1 MKRRIYLH
9 MKSPSEAREL
19 FLSRFE
25 VKNLPAREEIP
36 TVAARGR
43 VTAAPV
49 WARWSSPAA
58 HQAAM
63 DGFAVAAASTYGARP
78 ESPRLLAMGR
88 EAHPINTGHLM
99 PPGTDAVI
107 MVENVAD
114 PEADPI
120 TVEAPVF
127 PWHNV
132 RRVGEDL
139 VAGEMVLPEGVA
151 ITPWAQ
157 GAMLAA
163 GVTRVL
169 VRRRP
174 KVIIIPTGSEMRP
187 VSVLGPAPPPDC
199 LVEFNSVI
207 LSGMVEEAGGV
218 AEVWPIVPDVPAALT
233 EVVERAVAAGDV
245 VLINA
250 GSSAGSEDYTYQAV
264 AALGEVLVHGVAM
277 MPGKPTLLGVV
288 AGKPVI
294 GNPGYPVSAV
304 LSFEEFAEPLI
315 AGMAGRRPAPR
326 PGIEVYPAQNLPS
339 KPGLTEYIRV
349 TLGRVGGRVMAT
361 PLPRGAGTI
370 TSLVRADGLLKIP
383 ALSEGLEED
392 RPVTAELLVP
402 LEDIEG
408 TLVVLGSHDNTLD
421 LLATLLRRRDR
432 QLRLSSGHVG
442 SLGGLMALRQSR
454 AHLGGSHLYH
464 PETNSYNV
472 PYIQKYLADMPLKLI
487 NLAWRQ
493 QGFMVLPDN
502 PNDIRTVADLTRP
515 GVRFINRQR
524 GAGTRLL
531 LDYLLKEEGI
541 DPATVQGYDREE
553 YTHMAVAANVKSGT
567 ADVGLGILAAARALG
582 LDFIPLTPE
591 RYDLVVPESTFE
603 DPRFQELLAVIRS
616 PEFKTA
622 AEALGGYDLRD
633 CGRIVW
639 EQKAS

>member
-1 MKRRIYLH
+1 MKRRIYLQ
-9 MKSPSEAREL
+9 MKSPEEAREL
-19 FLSRFE
+19 FLSRFD
-25 VKNLPAREEIP
+25 PARGPAPEEIP
-36 TVAARGR
+36 TQAAGGR

-63 DGFAVAAASTYGARP
+63 DGFAVAAAATFGARP
-78 ESPRLLAMGR
+78 ESPRLLALGR
-88 EAHPINTGHLM
+88 EAFPINTGHLM

-107 MVENVAD
+107 MVENVPD
-114 PEADPI
+114 PEADPL

-139 VAGEMVLPEGVA
+139 VAGEMVLPEGVE

-163 GVTRVL
+163 GVMRVL
-169 VRRRP
+169 VRPRP
-174 KVIIIPTGSEMRP
+174 RVIIIPTGREL
-187 VSVLGPAPPPDC
+187 VPAADLDAEPPAGR

-207 LSGMVEEAGGV
+207 LSGLVEKAGGV
-218 AEVWPIVPDVPAALT
+218 PEVWPIVPDDVAALT
-233 EVVERAVAAGDV
+233 EVLRRAVAAGDV
-245 VLINA
+245 VMINA

-264 AALGEVLVHGVAM
+264 ATLGEVLVHGVAM
-277 MPGKPTLLGVV
+277 MPGKPTLLGEV

-304 LSFEEFAEPLI
+304 LSFEEFAQPLI
-315 AGMAGRRPAPR
+315 AGWAGRRLAPR
-326 PGIEVYPAQNLPS
+326 PTLLVQPSQNLPS
-339 KPGLTEYIRV
+339 KPGLTEFIRV
-349 TLGRVGGRVMAT
+349 TLGRVGDRVMAT

-370 TSLVRADGLLKIP
+370 TSLVRADGLLIIP

-392 RPVTAELLVP
+392 RPVEAELLVP
-402 LEDIEG
+402 PEDIEG

-421 LLATLLRRRDR
+421 LLATLLRRRDPR
-432 QLRLSSGHVG
+432 LRLSSGHVG
-442 SLGGLMALRQSR
+442 SLGGLMALSQGR
-454 AHLGGSHLYH
+454 AHLGGSHLYD

-472 PYIQKYLADMPLKLI
+472 PYIQKYLAGVPLKLI

-493 QGFMVLPDN
+493 QGFIVLTGN
-502 PNDIRTVADLTRP
+502 PQNIHTVADLTRP

-531 LDYLLKEEGI
+531 LDFLLKQAGL
-541 DPATVQGYDREE
+541 DPGAVQGYDREE

-567 ADVGLGILAAARALG
+567 ADAGLGILAAARALG
-582 LDFIPLTPE
+582 LDFVPLTPE
-591 RYDLVVPESTFE
+591 RYDLVVPLPTFE
-603 DPRFQELLAVIRS
+603 DPRCQALLAVIRS
-616 PEFKTA
+616 PEFKTG
-622 AEALGGYDLRD
+622 AEALGGYDLKD
-633 CGRIVW
+633 CGKIVW
-639 EQKAS
+639 EQ

>member
-9 MKSPSEAREL
+9 MKSPEEARAL
-19 FLSRFE
+19 FLSRFDLKSMLAPEE
-25 VKNLPAREEIP
+25 VS
-36 TVAARGR
+36 TVEARGR

-49 WARWSSPAA
+49 WARWSSPAV

-78 ESPRLLAMGR
+78 ERSKLLTMGQ
-88 EAHPINTGHLM
+88 EAFPINTGHLM
-99 PPGTDAVI
+99 PAGTDAVI
-107 MVENVAD
+107 MVENVPG

-120 TVEAPVF
+120 TVETPVF

-139 VAGEMVLPEGVA
+139 VSGEMVLPEGVE

-163 GVTRVL
+163 GVTRVS

-174 KVIIIPTGSEMRP
+174 RVVIIPTGSELIS
-187 VSVLGPAPPPDC
+187 VSALGPAPPPEL

-207 LSGMVEEAGGV
+207 LSGLVEEAGGV
-218 AEVWPIVPDVPAALT
+218 PEVWPIVPDDPAALT
-233 EVVERAVAAGDV
+233 KSLRQAVAAGDV

-250 GSSAGSEDYTYQAV
+250 GSSAGSEDYTFQAV

-277 MPGKPTLLGVV
+277 MPGKPTLLGLV

-304 LSFEEFAEPLI
+304 LSFEEFAAPLI
-315 AGMAGRRPAPR
+315 AGLAGQRLAPR
-326 PGIEVYPAQNLPS
+326 PVLTVHPSQNLPS
-339 KPGLTEYIRV
+339 KPGLTEFIRV
-349 TLGRVGGRVMAT
+349 TLGRVGDRIVAT

-370 TSLVRADGLLKIP
+370 TSLVRADGLLKVP

-402 LEDIEG
+402 PEDIEG

-421 LLATLLRRRDR
+421 LLATLLRRRDPR
-432 QLRLSSGHVG
+432 LRLSSGHVG
-442 SLGGLMALRQSR
+442 SLGGLMALRQGR
-454 AHLGGSHLYH
+454 AHLGGSHLYD

-472 PYIQKYLADMPLKLI
+472 PYIQKHLAGLPLKLI

-502 PNDIRTVADLTRP
+502 PKNIRTVADLTRS

-531 LDYLLKEEGI
+531 LDYLLQEEGI
-541 DPATVQGYDREE
+541 DPAAVQGYEREE

-591 RYDLVVPESTFE
+591 RYDLVVPESTFA

-616 PEFKTA
+616 PEFHRA
-622 AEALGGYDLRD
+622 AEALGGYDLKD
-633 CGRIVW
+633 CGQILW
-639 EQKAS
+639 EQ

>member
-1 MKRRIYLH
+1 MTRRIYLH
-9 MKSPSEAREL
+9 MKSPDEAREL
-19 FLSRFE
+19 FLARFDLDGLLAPE
-25 VKNLPAREEIP
+25 GIN

-63 DGFAVAAASTYGARP
+63 DGFAVAAADTFGARP
-78 ESPRLLAMGR
+78 ESPRLLALGI
-88 EAHPINTGHLM
+88 AAQAINTGQLM

-107 MVENVAD
+107 MVENVPD

-139 VAGEMVLPEGVA
+139 VAGEMVLPEGVE

-163 GVTRVL
+163 GVTRVM

-174 KVIIIPTGSEMRP
+174 RVIIIPTGSELLP
-187 VSVLGPAPPPDC
+187 VTALGQEPPPNH

-207 LSGMVEEAGGV
+207 LSGLVEEAGGLP
-218 AEVWPIVPDVPAALT
+218 EVWPITPDEPTVLT
-233 EVVERAVAAGDV
+233 DTLSRAVAAGDL

-250 GSSAGSEDYTYQAV
+250 GSSAGSKDYTYQAV

-288 AGKPVI
+288 QGKPVI

-304 LSFEEFAEPLI
+304 LSFEAFAAPLI
-315 AGMAGRRPAPR
+315 AGLAGRRLAPR
-326 PGIEVYPAQNLPS
+326 PTLPVHPSQNLPS
-339 KPGLTEYIRV
+339 KPGLTEFIRV
-349 TLGRVGGRVMAT
+349 TLGRVGDRVMAT

-392 RPVTAELLVP
+392 RQVSCELLVP
-402 LEDIEG
+402 LADIEG
-408 TLVVLGSHDNTLD
+408 TLVVLGSHDNTID
-421 LLATLLRRRDR
+421 LLATLLRRRDPR
-432 QLRLSSGHVG
+432 LRLSSGHVG
-442 SLGGLMALRQSR
+442 SLGGLMALRQGR
-454 AHLGGSHLYH
+454 AHLGGSHLYD

-472 PYIQKYLADMPLKLI
+472 PFIQKYLAGMPLKLI

-493 QGFMVLPDN
+493 QGFMVLPGN
-502 PNDIRTVADLTRP
+502 PHKIATVADLSRP

-531 LDYLLKEEGI
+531 LDFFLQREGL
-541 DPATVQGYDREE
+541 DPAAITGYDREE

-567 ADVGLGILAAARALG
+567 ADVGLGIMAAARALG

-591 RYDLVVPESTFE
+591 RYDLVVPQATFA
-603 DPRFQELLAVIRS
+603 DQRFQALLAVIRS
-616 PEFKTA
+616 PEFNEA
-622 AEALGGYDLRD
+622 ALALGGYDLKD
-633 CGRIVW
+633 CGQILY
-639 EQKAS
+639 EQ

>member
-1 MKRRIYLH
+1 MMKRRIYLH
-9 MKSPSEAREL
+9 MKSPKEARDL
-19 FLSRFE
+19 FLSRFDLKSMLAPEE
-25 VKNLPAREEIP
+25 VS
-36 TVAARGR
+36 TVWARGR

-49 WARWSSPAA
+49 WARWSSPAT

-78 ESPRLLAMGR
+78 ESPRLLALGQ
-88 EAHPINTGHLM
+88 EAFPINTGHLM
-99 PPGTDAVI
+99 PAGTDAVI
-107 MVENVAD
+107 MVENVPD

-139 VAGEMVLPEGVA
+139 VSGEMVLPEGVE

-174 KVIIIPTGSEMRP
+174 RVIIIPTGSELIT
-187 VSVLGPAPPPDC
+187 VNALGPEPPPEL

-207 LSGMVEEAGGV
+207 LAGLVEEAGGV
-218 AEVWPIVPDVPAALT
+218 PEVWPIAPDDPAALT
-233 EVVERAVAAGDV
+233 ESLRKAVAAGDL
-245 VLINA
+245 VLVNA
-250 GSSAGSEDYTYQAV
+250 GSSAGSEDYTFQAV

-277 MPGKPTLLGVV
+277 MPGKPTLLGLV

-294 GNPGYPVSAV
+294 GNPGYPVSTV
-304 LSFEEFAEPLI
+304 LSFEEFAAPLI
-315 AGMAGRRPAPR
+315 AGLAGRRLTPR
-326 PGIEVYPAQNLPS
+326 PVLTVRPSQNLPS
-339 KPGLTEYIRV
+339 KPGLTEFIRV
-349 TLGRVGGRVMAT
+349 TLGRVGDRIVAT

-370 TSLVRADGLLKIP
+370 TSLVRADGLLKVP

-392 RPVTAELLVP
+392 RPVAAELLVP
-402 LEDIEG
+402 PEDIEG
-408 TLVVLGSHDNTLD
+408 TLVILGSHDNTLD
-421 LLATLLRRRDR
+421 LLATLLRRRDPR
-432 QLRLSSGHVG
+432 LRLSSGHVG
-442 SLGGLMALRQSR
+442 SLGGLMSLRQGR
-454 AHLGGSHLYH
+454 AHLGGSHLYD

-472 PYIQKYLADMPLKLI
+472 PYIQKHLAGLPLKLI

-493 QGFMVLPDN
+493 QGFMVLSDN
-502 PNDIRTVADLTRP
+502 PQNIRTMTDLTRT

-531 LDYLLKEEGI
+531 LDYLLKKEGL
-541 DPATVQGYDREE
+541 DPATIQGYGREE

-591 RYDLVVPESTFE
+591 RYDLVVPESTFN
-603 DPRFQELLAVIRS
+603 DPRFQELLAIMRS
-616 PEFKTA
+616 PEFHTA
-622 AEALGGYDLRD
+622 AAALGGYDLKD
-633 CGRIVW
+633 CGKIVW
-639 EQKAS
+639 EQ